1 MLVFLMMSEEEFV
14 VQWIEVAL
22 KKKDVN
28 LLTLIICT
36 QNSTSLEKV
45 RALYNEQHRKSM
57 SDKIDGLTSNLI
69 HKRNINKFLLG
80 LLDTARTR
88 ETADVDLKVVEQ
100 DVDLLMAASKS
111 KKKLDK
117 ETYISIFTQRSL
129 EHLYFVSVRFEEK
142 MEHKSTLI
150 DTVKA
155 LWKESSETAYAIKVI
170 LYFATR
176 RHELFANCLGNAVQD
191 AGPHFVM
198 FLRVIVERAEVDLGN
213 VIELY
218 GVCRMTGTWKLCWT
232 EQLISV
238 IMFLCFV
245 NRRMHSRVSLNV
257 HSRRRNLK
265 LQRLSML
272 YADSV
277 DPMA

>member
-1 MLVFLMMSEEEFV
+1 MLRNFKGALREILVFLMMSEEEFV
-14 VQWIEVAL
+14 VQWIDLAL

-36 QNSTSLEKV
+36 QNNKSLEKV
-45 RALYNEQHRKSM
+45 RGLYDEQNRKSM
-57 SDKIDGLTSNLI
+57 VDKIDGLTSNLI

-80 LLDTARTR
+80 LLETARAHD
-88 ETADVDLKVVEQ
+88 TADVDLKVVEQ
-100 DVDLLMAASKS
+100 DVDLLIKGSKS
-111 KKKLDK
+111 KKKLNK
-117 ETYISIFTQRSL
+117 ETYITIFTQRSL

-142 MEHKSTLI
+142 MEHKTTLI

-176 RHELFANCLGNAVQD
+176 RHELFANCLGQTVHEP
-191 AGPHFVM
+191 GPHFVM

-218 GVCRMTGTWKLCWT
+218 GENALKSFIERTMKKKEPDAAKIVNALCGFSGSNGMV
-232 EQLISV
+232 L
-238 IMFLCFV
+238 
-245 NRRMHSRVSLNV
+245 
-257 HSRRRNLK
+257 
-265 LQRLSML
+265 
-272 YADSV
+272 V
-277 DPMA
+277 D